1 MSIPFKCTSCA
12 APLAYQ
18 EGSAPTI
25 RCDFCG
31 TLIIVPEEL
40 RTRPAPSWGAG
51 LVDGIYKLQER
62 AANLQEVARLAR
74 SNRKIEAIKLYREIF
89 GVGLEE
95 AKVAVERMAAVV
107 RPEAT
112 VMSSNAPA
120 FHQHVFDP
128 QTLVRPAKRFT
139 MLWVIVALVIVGFTV
154 AIGLIVKSAVERKV
168 GEVIPSSTRS
178 PFSSSSSSSS
188 SSSKTS
194 PATPGFA
201 SVALKFGSEGIGP
214 GMFKDA
220 RSIGVD
226 GAGRIYVG
234 EYSNSGRIQVFD
246 AEGKFITQWMVDAKM
261 PLRDLTAD
269 RKGTVYVV
277 QRGEISRFEG
287 ESGNL
292 LGKVQYN
299 GSGRTD
305 FDNARS
311 LPDGGMIA
319 VVNNEDIVRF
329 NAGGQVVRTISK
341 SVSGQTDRSEL
352 DASVAAD
359 GLGNVY
365 VLGSFNDAVFK
376 YSPEGRFLNKFGGDG
391 DGAGQF
397 RAPQAIAVD
406 GQGRVYVSDI
416 KGIQVFDADGR
427 YLETFKVEGN
437 VAFGMVFN
445 DKNELFVAAR
455 TQVIKY
461 TLNK

>member
-1 MSIPFKCTSCA
+1 MSKPFKCTSCA
-12 APLAYQ
+12 APLVYQ
-18 EGSAPTI
+18 EGSAPTV

-31 TLIIVPEEL
+31 SSIIVPEEL
-40 RTRPAPSWGAG
+40 RAKPAPSWGSG
-51 LVDGIYKLQER
+51 LVDGIFKLQER

-74 SNRKIEAIKLYREIF
+74 SNRKLEAIKLYREIF

-95 AKVAVERMAAVV
+95 AKVAVERMAAGE

-128 QTLVRPAKRFT
+128 QSLVRPVKRFT
-139 MLWVIVALVIVGFTV
+139 MLWVIVVLVIVGITV

-168 GEVIPSSTRS
+168 GEVLPSSSR
-178 PFSSSSSSSS
+178 PSSSSSSSS

-194 PATPGFA
+194 PAAPGFA

-292 LGKVQYN
+292 LGKVQYG
-299 GSGRTD
+299 GSGRAY

-319 VVNNEDIVRF
+319 IVNNEDIVRF
-329 NAGGQVVRTISK
+329 NAGGQAVRTISK

-359 GLGNVY
+359 GVGNVY
-365 VLGSFNDAVFK
+365 VLGTFNDAVFK

-416 KGIQVFDADGR
+416 KGIQVFDTDGR
-427 YLETFKVEGN
+427 YLETFKVDGN

-461 TLNK
+461 VLNK

>member
-1 MSIPFKCTSCA
+1 MSKPFKCTSCGG
-12 APLAYQ
+12 PLEYD
-18 EGSAPTI
+18 GSGSTV
-25 RCDFCG
+25 RCPFCG
-31 TLIIVPEEL
+31 NSIIVPEEL
-40 RTRPAPSWGAG
+40 RAKPAPSWGSG
-51 LVDGIYKLQER
+51 LVDGIFKLQER

-95 AKVAVERMAAVV
+95 AKVAVDRMAAGE

-128 QTLVRPAKRFT
+128 QTLVRPVKRFT
-139 MLWVIVALVIVGFTV
+139 MLWVIVILVIVGITV
-154 AIGLIVKSAVERKV
+154 AIGLIVKSAVEKKV
-168 GEVIPSSTRS
+168 GEVLPSSSR
-178 PFSSSSSSSS
+178 PSSSSSSSS
-188 SSSKTS
+188 SRTA
-194 PATPGFA
+194 PAAPGFA

-234 EYSNSGRIQVFD
+234 EYSGSGRIQVFD

-292 LGKVQYN
+292 LGKVQYG
-299 GSGRTD
+299 GSGRAY

-329 NAGGQVVRTISK
+329 NAGGQVIRTISK

-352 DASVAAD
+352 DAIVAAD

-376 YSPEGRFLNKFGGDG
+376 YSPEGRFINKFGGGG
-391 DGAGQF
+391 DGAGQL

-427 YLETFKVEGN
+427 YLETFKVDGS